1 MHVGCF
7 VAGDAVT
14 RARSPRPGF
23 GSRIRKTEGLE
34 PKADWLTSTFP
45 PAPPAHLPQTFKT
58 QSLGQ
63 LQAQRE
69 TKRRQQDNFTAALQ
83 S

>member
-1 MHVGCF
+1 MHVGCI

-23 GSRIRKTEGLE
+23 GSRIRKTGVGAQGGL
-34 PKADWLTSTFP
+34 ADLHLP
-45 PAPPAHLPQTFKT
+45 PRPPAHLPQTFKT